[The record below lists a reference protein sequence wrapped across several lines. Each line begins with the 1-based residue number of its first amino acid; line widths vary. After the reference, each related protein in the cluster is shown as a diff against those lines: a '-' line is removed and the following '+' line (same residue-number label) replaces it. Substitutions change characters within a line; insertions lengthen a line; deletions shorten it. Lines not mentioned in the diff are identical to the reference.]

1 MLRKYN
7 KIWGKFSNIME
18 KENEKYIKSKMK
30 SREYKSVQMFMVK
43 YQKRALARLFYWYIW
58 KNANIK

>member
-43 YQKRALARLFYWYIW
+43 YQKRALVRLFYWYFW

>member
-1 MLRKYN
+1 
-7 KIWGKFSNIME
+7 ME

-43 YQKRALARLFYWYIW
+43 YQKRALVRLFYWYIW

>member
-43 YQKRALARLFYWYIW
+43 YQKRALVRLFYWYIW